1 MLTNANSFFLLIN
14 IKNNAEYM
22 KFHNIAV
29 LITKNVR
36 GVAISSGHN
45 NVRACAGLR
54 ESERERE
61 RERRNQSATRPFI
74 TSCRRLDSTNHNGIW
89 NFSFWAKLLCS
100 HRPHVC
106 NSLCISNLQKKV
118 WHLINKVS

>member
-45 NVRACAGLR
+45 NECACAGLR
-54 ESERERE
+54 ESERE
-61 RERRNQSATRPFI
+61 I
-74 TSCRRLDSTNHNGIW
+74 STLVCP
-89 NFSFWAKLLCS
+89 SFLFA
-100 HRPHVC
+100 VC
-106 NSLCISNLQKKV
+106 I
-118 WHLINKVS
+118 

>member
-1 MLTNANSFFLLIN
+1 
-14 IKNNAEYM
+14 M

-54 ESERERE
+54 ERE
-61 RERRNQSATRPFI
+61 RERRNQSATRHFI
-74 TSCRRLDSTNHNGIW
+74 TSC
-89 NFSFWAKLLCS
+89 
-100 HRPHVC
+100 
-106 NSLCISNLQKKV
+106 
-118 WHLINKVS
+118 